1 MNWGPT
7 RDRIRFNLWCG
18 DLKAKHELANSQFAR
33 KYATRDRATC
43 LACLLAARAASTTM
57 HPFLCPFPFPSPS
70 PTQFPC
76 FAYFTQIF
84 FTAQRFDTSVP
95 QCPYHAPPPR
105 GRQAFCII
113 AKSYYAVAFR
123 VYRFVLHT
131 LRLVESFSIYKRVF
145 FPVLFSVLF
154 LLYIFPVFSPGFCC
168 ILCSLC
174 SFA

>member
-1 MNWGPT
+1 MFGMSIS
-7 RDRIRFNLWCG
+7 RQS
-18 DLKAKHELANSQFAR
+18 SQHY
-33 KYATRDRATC
+33 YAS
-43 LACLLAARAASTTM
+43 LSS
-57 HPFLCPFPFPSPS
+57 PSPS
-70 PTQFPC
+70 PSPHPPPLNSH
-76 FAYFTQIF
+76 ALHILHKYFSQPNDLIQACHSAPT
-84 FTAQRFDTSVP
+84 TP
-95 QCPYHAPPPR
+95 PPPR

-174 SFA
+174 SFAWRTLSAWFLQFA